1 MNAGNNAKL
10 PNIFETTKIYLPV
23 YFGVNKEIE
32 NKFTKDTSF
41 LIKPEVVEMI
51 QKNDNPKDFC
61 LVNKKPEVIT
71 VNYYL
76 TDTTITNDYFIEEF
90 EVKELKTKGGNLL
103 WYEVI
108 CKDDLSAEK
117 IKEIQLKFIELG
129 IVSETKIPNG
139 NLGSV
144 WMNNLILFQ
153 QEHELPVG
161 NLDLMTL
168 EYLGIKK

>member
-1 MNAGNNAKL
+1 M
-10 PNIFETTKIYLPV
+10 
-23 YFGVNKEIE
+23 
-32 NKFTKDTSF
+32 
-41 LIKPEVVEMI
+41 VEMI